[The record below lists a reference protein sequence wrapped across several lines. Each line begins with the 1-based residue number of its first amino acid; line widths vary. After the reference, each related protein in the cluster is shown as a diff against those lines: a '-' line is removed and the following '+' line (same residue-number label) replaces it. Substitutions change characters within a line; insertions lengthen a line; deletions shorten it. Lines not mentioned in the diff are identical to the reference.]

1 MIEEKVKE
9 LIKKAKLAM
18 SNSYVPYSKFPVGA
32 CAISNDGEL
41 ITGCNIENASY
52 GLTICAERVTLF
64 KAYSEGIT
72 DIKALVVIGNTS
84 EPISPCGACRQVI
97 SELAGDAVLYLSNHD
112 ASKIKK
118 VTIDELLPYRFKL

>member
-1 MIEEKVKE
+1 MIEVD
-9 LIKKAKLAM
+9 IKKLVERARWAM
-18 SNSYVPYSKFPVGA
+18 NNSYVPYSKFPVGA
-32 CAISNDGEL
+32 CAISNDGKL
-41 ITGCNIENASY
+41 ITGSNIENASY
-52 GLTICAERVTLF
+52 GLTMCAERVALF

-72 DIKALVVIGNTS
+72 NIKALAVVGNTL

-97 SELAGDAVLYLSNHD
+97 SELAGDVILYLSNKN